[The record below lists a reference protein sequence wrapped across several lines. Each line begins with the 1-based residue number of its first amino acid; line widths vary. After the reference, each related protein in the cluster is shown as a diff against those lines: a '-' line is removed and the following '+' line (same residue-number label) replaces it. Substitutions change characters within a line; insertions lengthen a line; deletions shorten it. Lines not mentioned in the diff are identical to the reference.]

1 MKNAIREYACTAGTA
16 ARYVQWRVI
25 RAMDAFWHGVEKSL
39 NFASNYL
46 YYRRTT
52 TMSRREAFE
61 LTGRVL

>member
-1 MKNAIREYACTAGTA
+1 MKNAIREYACTAGTV

-25 RAMDAFWHGVEKSL
+25 RAIDTFWHGVEKSL

-52 TMSRREAFE
+52 AMSRREA
-61 LTGRVL
+61 LDMAGKVL